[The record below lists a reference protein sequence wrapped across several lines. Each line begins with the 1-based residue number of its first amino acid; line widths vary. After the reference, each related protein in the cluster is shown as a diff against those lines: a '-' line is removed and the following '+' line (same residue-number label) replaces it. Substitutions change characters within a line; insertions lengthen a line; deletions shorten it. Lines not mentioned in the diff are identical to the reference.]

1 MTAGFGFAG
10 CIGPQVVLGVAAAP
24 GAELPLQFSGQA
36 DAVDAQPQLG
46 TIALCEPTG
55 IGLGVLGIDAAHR
68 VAVVFGIGRIAP
80 VAVGVVDLDGLVVA
94 VGCGPEGLVLA
105 QRDLCLAHRETVGE
119 AGGDG
124 LSASAQHGGAGVGD
138 EHKAGAGGAAAGN
151 GQGAAVGGQG
161 SSGDGRSGGHSG
173 RGWGGCGGGW
183 PIHPKPPA
191 VGPRRGR
198 GWGGWRGRGRPL
210 RLAGGEQGFVLG
222 GQLGLLGADALLL
235 GLVVAPEAVALGAQG
250 TVVLGGGGAALQIGL
265 RLFELGLQGLGIG
278 QRGDKQMLPRHQWP
292 TECTVMNRKFRRQ
305 KS

>member
-24 GAELPLQFSGQA
+24 GAELPFQFSGQA

-46 TIALCEPTG
+46 AIALCEPTG

-80 VAVGVVDLDGLVVA
+80 VAVGVVGLDGLVVA
-94 VGCGPEGLVLA
+94 VGCGPEGLALA

-124 LSASAQHGGAGVGD
+124 LIASAQHGGAGVGD

-161 SSGDGRSGGHSG
+161 SSGGGRSGGHSG
-173 RGWGGCGGGW
+173 RGWGGCG
-183 PIHPKPPA
+183 
-191 VGPRRGR
+191 
-198 GWGGWRGRGRPL
+198 GGWRGRGRPL

-250 TVVLGGGGAALQIGL
+250 AVVLGGGGAALQIGL

-292 TECTVMNRKFRRQ
+292 TECTFMNRKFRRQ